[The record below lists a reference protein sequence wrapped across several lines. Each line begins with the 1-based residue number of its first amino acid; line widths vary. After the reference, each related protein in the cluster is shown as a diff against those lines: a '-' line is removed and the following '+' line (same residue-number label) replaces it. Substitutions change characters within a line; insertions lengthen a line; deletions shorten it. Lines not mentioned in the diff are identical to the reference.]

1 MAIDRE
7 SDEFQGKECAVKL
20 EGYKWQLKFE
30 GFFFFFPG
38 CVARHAESLVPQPD
52 SLVPPEWNH
61 GTGLPGNSPNV
72 VFKIMIYMTCTSGT
86 QLLEINQNGDET
98 EGCKKPAQ

>member
-30 GFFFFFPG
+30 GFFFFFLAVLQG
-38 CVARHAESLVPQPD
+38 
-52 SLVPPEWNH
+52 
-61 GTGLPGNSPNV
+61 
-72 VFKIMIYMTCTSGT
+72 M
-86 QLLEINQNGDET
+86 QNL
-98 EGCKKPAQ
+98 